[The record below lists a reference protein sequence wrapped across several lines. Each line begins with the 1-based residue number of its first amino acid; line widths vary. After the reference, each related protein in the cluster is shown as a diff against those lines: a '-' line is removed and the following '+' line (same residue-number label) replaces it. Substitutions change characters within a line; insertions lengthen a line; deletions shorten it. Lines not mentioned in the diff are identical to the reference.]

1 MTRLSAETAG
11 KFSKDKGCFGVQSR
25 RVLMIFWDGVGYGK
39 KDAAT
44 NPFFT
49 VHLPTFTALFDGE
62 VPSLRHRRIHTKKA
76 SVVPVDTTLGMK
88 GLPQSGTGQAAI
100 FTGVNASKIV
110 GQHFG
115 PYPHSSLHKTIRE
128 KNIFVQLHQRG
139 KKTYFANAYP
149 QRYFDYLAA
158 HKARIPVVALSS
170 ISAQQPLHD
179 HVELAAG
186 KAISADITGTRWNE
200 FGYSN
205 VRPLSAVEAGRRFY
219 DLSRSVDFILF
230 EYFLTDYVG
239 HSKNMDSAVDAL
251 ERMDGFLAGIL
262 EQFDEANDTVLFI
275 SDHGNIE
282 DLSIKSHTRN
292 PTPLIVIGSQR
303 KYFTSNIQKLYHVT
317 PAIISFL
324 T

>member
-1 MTRLSAETAG
+1 MT
-11 KFSKDKGCFGVQSR
+11 R

-49 VHLPTFTALFDGE
+49 AHLPTFTTLFDGE
-62 VPSLRHRRIHTKKA
+62 IPSLRDQKIYTKKA
-76 SVVPVDTTLGMK
+76 GVVPVNTTFGMK

-115 PYPHSSLHKTIRE
+115 PYPHSSLHSTIRE
-128 KNIFVQLHQRG
+128 KNLFTQLHQRG

-158 HKARIPVVALSS
+158 HKARTPVVALSS

-179 HVELAAG
+179 HIELAAG

-200 FGYSN
+200 FGHQD
-205 VRPLSAVEAGRRFY
+205 VHPVSAAEAGRRFY
-219 DLSRSVDFILF
+219 ELSRAVDFILF
-230 EYFLTDYVG
+230 EYFLTDYSG
-239 HSKNMDSAVDAL
+239 HSKNMETAVDTL
-251 ERMDGFLAGIL
+251 ERMDGFLSGIL
-262 EQFDEANDTVLFI
+262 EHFDEATDTVLFI

-282 DLSIKSHTRN
+282 DLSVKSHTRN
-292 PTPLIVIGSQR
+292 PTPLIVVGNQR
-303 KYFTSNIQKLYHVT
+303 EYFTSHIHKLYHVT